1 MDGQRAIVEKIGGA
15 VHQAQGVEE
24 TERGVAIG
32 KIEGEHCAKRSSILP
47 GEERMGRV
55 RGQTGI
61 SDAQHLRTSLEPL
74 CQSQGGGSLSTI
86 AHFQRFE
93 AERLQMRHLRRH
105 VGAQIEEGLVGNAL
119 GEMREMPVVDDHTAQ
134 RGGTAA
140 HIFGARHHF
149 NVYAQRPAVEF
160 GERNHRGVGHQRYL
174 AAVRHRGQC
183 THVGNFE
190 LRIGEDLEKEA
201 GRVLID
207 GRFERIGAREIAQT
221 HFDSETR
228 QRFGEQRIGVSKKM
242 AGSDHVGAGG
252 GERKE
257 RGTDGGHARVE
268 SNGSSCSRDS
278 RHAVLE
284 MGDGGV
290 RHTRIVG
297 GGDAFAENI
306 GHRRRVVEF
315 IRHTFIDRHTQGV
328 VSIATRISA
337 VNGTG
342 VSFHVSCSVLMCCGG
357 MLPGRKHSLFPKQYT
372 PAAKI
377 RNLCTRGHLK
387 SVICE
392 RGPRGGA
399 AQTRKSRPYF
409 CFFMLYQATW
419 RR

>member
-1 MDGQRAIVEKIGGA
+1 M
-15 VHQAQGVEE
+15 
-24 TERGVAIG
+24 
-32 KIEGEHCAKRSSILP
+32 S
-47 GEERMGRV
+47 
-55 RGQTGI
+55 
-61 SDAQHLRTSLEPL
+61 
-74 CQSQGGGSLSTI
+74 
-86 AHFQRFE
+86 
-93 AERLQMRHLRRH
+93 
-105 VGAQIEEGLVGNAL
+105 
-119 GEMREMPVVDDHTAQ
+119 VVDDHTAQ

-149 NVYAQRPAVEF
+149 DVHAQRPAVEF
-160 GERNHRGVGHQRYL
+160 GERNHRGVGHERDTMAAGHCGQR
-174 AAVRHRGQC
+174 
-183 THVGNFE
+183 THVGHFE
-190 LRIGEDLEKEA
+190 LRVGENLEKEA
-201 GRVLID
+201 GRVRVD
-207 GRFERIGAREIAQT
+207 GRFERVGAREIAQT

-268 SNGSSCSRDS
+268 SNGSSCSRDG

-290 RHTRIVG
+290 CHTRIVG

-306 GHRRRVVEF
+306 GHGCRVVEF

-357 MLPGRKHSLFPKQYT
+357 VLPERKHSHFPKQYT

-377 RNLCTRGHLK
+377 RNFCTRGHLK

-392 RGPRGGA
+392 RGTPWGALHRRGKADLRIASSCCTKPHGDGRSGRRRTGCRSFRSIR
-399 AQTRKSRPYF
+399 TRHCRPHG
-409 CFFMLYQATW
+409 C
-419 RR
+419 RRR